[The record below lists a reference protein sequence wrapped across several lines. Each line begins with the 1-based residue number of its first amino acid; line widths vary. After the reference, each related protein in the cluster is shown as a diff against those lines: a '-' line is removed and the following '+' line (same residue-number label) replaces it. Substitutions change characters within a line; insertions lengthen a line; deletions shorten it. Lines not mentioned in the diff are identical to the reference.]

1 VALSAPAP
9 RVAVLFSGGKDSAL
23 AAVLLEPFYEVTLV
37 TCGFGVT
44 DAPAHAREAAR
55 GLGFDHETVELPRQV
70 AEAAVDRLL
79 ADGYPNEAIQAV
91 HEAAIERVAAGDRG
105 PETTVEPRDPDA
117 VADGTRRDDR
127 TPSVPR
133 SLARSIEDRH
143 GVDHLAP
150 LAGFGRRAVD
160 ALVDRHL
167 RVETGPSEA
176 IPTGDYETALRA
188 MLHERAGP
196 DAVAAV
202 FPEHI
207 QSRVVGRR

>member
-1 VALSAPAP
+1 MTTDPGPVPTAR

-23 AAVLLEPFYEVTLV
+23 AAVLLEPFYDVTLV
-37 TCGFGVT
+37 TCGFGAT
-44 DAPAHAREAAR
+44 DAPGHAREAAR
-55 GLGFDHETVELPRQV
+55 AVGFDHETVDLPREV

-79 ADGYPNEAIQAV
+79 ADGYPNEAIRSV
-91 HEAAIERVAAGDRG
+91 HEAAIERVASGDRG
-105 PETTVEPRDPDA
+105 WDA

-133 SLARSIEDRH
+133 SFAQSVEDRH
-143 GVDHLAP
+143 DVDYLAP

-167 RVETGPSEA
+167 RVEMGPSEDVG
-176 IPTGDYETALRA
+176 TGDYETALRA
-188 MLHERAGP
+188 LLCERAGRS
-196 DAVAAV
+196 AVADV
-202 FPEHI
+202 FPEHT

>member
-1 VALSAPAP
+1 VAPSPPAP

-44 DAPAHAREAAR
+44 EAPAHAREAAR
-55 GLGFDHETVELPRQV
+55 ALGFAHETVELPRET

-79 ADGYPNEAIQAV
+79 ADGYPNEAVQSV
-91 HEAAIERVAAGDRG
+91 HEAALERVATGDPASG
-105 PETTVEPRDPDA
+105 TTVAPHGPDA
-117 VADGTRRDDR
+117 IADGTRRDDR

-133 SLARSIEDRH
+133 SLARSLEDRH
-143 GVDHLAP
+143 GVDHLVP

-160 ALVDRHL
+160 ALVGRHL

-176 IPTGDYETALRA
+176 VAKGDYETALRA
-188 MLHERAGP
+188 LLRERAGRE
-196 DAVAAV
+196 AVEAV
-202 FPEHI
+202 FPEHT

>member
-1 VALSAPAP
+1 MTTAP

-55 GLGFDHETVELPRQV
+55 AIGFDHEVLTLPREV
-70 AEAAVDRLL
+70 AESAVDRLL
-79 ADGYPNEAIQAV
+79 DDGYPNEAIQAV
-91 HEAAIERVAAGDRG
+91 HEAAVERVATEGW
-105 PETTVEPRDPDA
+105 DA

-127 TPSVPR
+127 TPAVSP
-133 SLARSIEDRH
+133 SLARSVEDRH

-167 RVETGPSEA
+167 RVEAGPSDEVA
-176 IPTGDYETALRA
+176 KGDYETALRA
-188 MLHERAGP
+188 LLCEREGEA
-196 DAVAAV
+196 AVAEA
-202 FPEHI
+202 FPEHV
-207 QSRVVGRR
+207 QSRVVGRRNRDSTPRRLP